1 MFRLNWTYISLLL
14 SVFPFC
20 SCQKD
25 KEQSEIPDVSFRT
38 VVLDMRQA
46 KYSILRSPGQFIE
59 IEYRDNGYPVGYAG
73 LIVGQ
78 STFPGFDN
86 EPQYLAYDRACQVEG
101 ARRVAV
107 NIVEDGL
114 GYAECPQCHA
124 RYDLNN
130 YGMPVSGS
138 RLALKHYHA
147 EKRGNDMIYVTGD

>member
-1 MFRLNWTYISLLL
+1 MGL
-14 SVFPFC
+14 SVC
-20 SCQKD
+20 SCKNNM
-25 KEQSEIPDVSFRT
+25 EQSEIPSVSFRT
-38 VVLDMRQA
+38 VILDMRQA
-46 KYSILRSPGQFIE
+46 DYSILRTPGQFVE
-59 IEYRDNGYPVGYAG
+59 IEYRVNGYPVGYAG

-107 NIVEDGL
+107 HIVEDGL

-138 RLALKHYHA
+138 RIALKQYRA
-147 EKRGNDMIYVTGD
+147 VKYGDDLIYVYGD